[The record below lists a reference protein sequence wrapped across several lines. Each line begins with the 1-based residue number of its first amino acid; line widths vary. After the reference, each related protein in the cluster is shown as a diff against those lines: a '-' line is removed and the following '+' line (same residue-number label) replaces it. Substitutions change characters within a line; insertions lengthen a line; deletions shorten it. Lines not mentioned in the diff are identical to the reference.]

1 MASALG
7 VKFKDEQDQE
17 FIPTGGT
24 LSQIYK
30 IDMNNI
36 YSKIKDVEFISMC
49 DVDNSLCGKL
59 GASAVFAPQK
69 GADEDMVKLLDE
81 GLAHLAKII
90 KRDLHIEVKDIK
102 GAGAAGGLGA
112 GSIAF
117 LQSKLTKGIDVILD
131 TIKFD
136 KLVSKADIVFT
147 GEGKFDSQSLHGKV
161 VMGVANRSQK
171 YKTPVIVVTGAIGE
185 NIQEAYNKG
194 ITAIFSIN
202 KEPMEFSKSALKSK
216 ENMILTMEN
225 ILRLLK
231 YEVANMQSVLMEKN
245 EHLGIITLNRP
256 KSLNAMNA
264 DLVEEFHRALDIFVE
279 DEDIHVIILTGAGR
293 AFCAGGD
300 LGYLESLNDDKKRK
314 AFIERVGEMTLKLRN
329 CAKPVIGMINGV
341 TAGAGVNL
349 MLACDIVCS
358 SEDAKFIQ
366 SFVNVGLVPD
376 CGGMYL
382 LKETVGLQKAKE
394 LMFTADVISAQE
406 AEKLK
411 W

>member
-1 MASALG
+1 MQNFILVPDSFKGTLSAIEVCNIMKSSIKNLYKDANIISVPVADGGEGTVDAFLYALGGEKKSVWVSDAFNEQKILAHYAMLKDDIAVIEMAACAGLPLVKNRLEPDKTTTFGVGELIIDAINSGAKKIILGLGGSATNDGGCGMAAALG
-7 VKFKDEQDQE
+7 VKFKDEQNQE

-49 DVDNSLCGKL
+49 DVDNPLCGRL

-81 GLAHLAKII
+81 GLAHLAKVI

-131 TIKFD
+131 TINFD
-136 KLVSKADIVFT
+136 ELVSKADIVFT

-231 YEVANMQSVLMEKN
+231 
-245 EHLGIITLNRP
+245 I
-256 KSLNAMNA
+256 
-264 DLVEEFHRALDIFVE
+264 
-279 DEDIHVIILTGAGR
+279 
-293 AFCAGGD
+293 
-300 LGYLESLNDDKKRK
+300 
-314 AFIERVGEMTLKLRN
+314 
-329 CAKPVIGMINGV
+329 
-341 TAGAGVNL
+341 
-349 MLACDIVCS
+349 
-358 SEDAKFIQ
+358 
-366 SFVNVGLVPD
+366 
-376 CGGMYL
+376 
-382 LKETVGLQKAKE
+382 
-394 LMFTADVISAQE
+394 
-406 AEKLK
+406 
-411 W
+411 

>member
-1 MASALG
+1 MQNFILVPDSFKGTLSAIEVCNIMKSSIKNLYKDANIISVPVADGGEGTVDAFLYALGGEKKSIWVSDAFNEQKILAHYAMLKDNIAVIEMAACAGLPLVKNRLEPDKTTTFGVGELIIDAINSGAKKIILGLGGSATNDGGCGMAAALG
-7 VKFKDEQDQE
+7 VKFKDEQNQE

-36 YSKIKDVEFISMC
+36 YSKIKDVEFVSMC
-49 DVDNSLCGKL
+49 DVDNPLCGKL

-69 GADEDMVKLLDE
+69 GADEDMVKSLDE

-136 KLVSKADIVFT
+136 ELVSKADIVFT

-231 YEVANMQSVLMEKN
+231 
-245 EHLGIITLNRP
+245 I
-256 KSLNAMNA
+256 
-264 DLVEEFHRALDIFVE
+264 
-279 DEDIHVIILTGAGR
+279 
-293 AFCAGGD
+293 
-300 LGYLESLNDDKKRK
+300 
-314 AFIERVGEMTLKLRN
+314 
-329 CAKPVIGMINGV
+329 
-341 TAGAGVNL
+341 
-349 MLACDIVCS
+349 
-358 SEDAKFIQ
+358 
-366 SFVNVGLVPD
+366 
-376 CGGMYL
+376 
-382 LKETVGLQKAKE
+382 
-394 LMFTADVISAQE
+394 
-406 AEKLK
+406 
-411 W
+411 

>member
-1 MASALG
+1 MQNFILVPDSFKGTLSAIEVCNIMKSSIKNLYKDANIISVPVADGGEGTVDAFLYALGGEKKSVWVSDAFNEQKILAHYAMLKDDIAVIEMADCAGLPLVKNRLEPDKTTTFGVGELIIDAINSGAKKIILGLGGSATNDGGCGMASALG

-49 DVDNSLCGKL
+49 DVDNPLCGRL

-69 GADEDMVKLLDE
+69 GADEDMVRLLDE

-136 KLVSKADIVFT
+136 ELVSKADIVFT

-231 YEVANMQSVLMEKN
+231 
-245 EHLGIITLNRP
+245 I
-256 KSLNAMNA
+256 
-264 DLVEEFHRALDIFVE
+264 
-279 DEDIHVIILTGAGR
+279 
-293 AFCAGGD
+293 
-300 LGYLESLNDDKKRK
+300 
-314 AFIERVGEMTLKLRN
+314 
-329 CAKPVIGMINGV
+329 
-341 TAGAGVNL
+341 
-349 MLACDIVCS
+349 
-358 SEDAKFIQ
+358 
-366 SFVNVGLVPD
+366 
-376 CGGMYL
+376 
-382 LKETVGLQKAKE
+382 
-394 LMFTADVISAQE
+394 
-406 AEKLK
+406 
-411 W
+411 

>member
-1 MASALG
+1 MQNFILVPDSFKGTLSAIEVCNIMKSSIKNLYKDANIISVPVADGGEGTVDAFLYALGGEKKSIWVSDAFNEQKILAHYAMLKDNIAVIEMAACAGLPLVKNRLEPDKTTTFGVGELIIDAINSGAKKIILGLGGSATNDGGCGMAVALG

-49 DVDNSLCGKL
+49 DVDNPLCGRL

-69 GADEDMVKLLDE
+69 GADEDMVKSLDE
-81 GLAHLAKII
+81 GLDHLAKII

-131 TIKFD
+131 TINFD
-136 KLVSKADIVFT
+136 ELVSKADIVFT

-231 YEVANMQSVLMEKN
+231 
-245 EHLGIITLNRP
+245 I
-256 KSLNAMNA
+256 
-264 DLVEEFHRALDIFVE
+264 
-279 DEDIHVIILTGAGR
+279 
-293 AFCAGGD
+293 
-300 LGYLESLNDDKKRK
+300 
-314 AFIERVGEMTLKLRN
+314 
-329 CAKPVIGMINGV
+329 
-341 TAGAGVNL
+341 
-349 MLACDIVCS
+349 
-358 SEDAKFIQ
+358 
-366 SFVNVGLVPD
+366 
-376 CGGMYL
+376 
-382 LKETVGLQKAKE
+382 
-394 LMFTADVISAQE
+394 
-406 AEKLK
+406 
-411 W
+411 

>member
-1 MASALG
+1 MQNFILVPDSFKGTLSAIEVCNIMKSSIKNLYKDANIISVPVADGGEGTVDAFLYALGGEKKSVWVSDAFNEQKILAHYAMLKDDIAVIEMAACAGLPLVKNRLEPDKTTTFGVGELIIDAINSGAKKIILGLGGSATNDGGCGMAAALG
-7 VKFKDEQDQE
+7 VKFKDEQNQE

-49 DVDNSLCGKL
+49 DVDNPLCGKL

-117 LQSKLTKGIDVILD
+117 LQSKLTKGIDVVLD
-131 TIKFD
+131 TINFD
-136 KLVSKADIVFT
+136 ELVSKADIVFT

-161 VMGVANRSQK
+161 IMGVANRSQK

-231 YEVANMQSVLMEKN
+231 
-245 EHLGIITLNRP
+245 I
-256 KSLNAMNA
+256 
-264 DLVEEFHRALDIFVE
+264 
-279 DEDIHVIILTGAGR
+279 
-293 AFCAGGD
+293 
-300 LGYLESLNDDKKRK
+300 
-314 AFIERVGEMTLKLRN
+314 
-329 CAKPVIGMINGV
+329 
-341 TAGAGVNL
+341 
-349 MLACDIVCS
+349 
-358 SEDAKFIQ
+358 
-366 SFVNVGLVPD
+366 
-376 CGGMYL
+376 
-382 LKETVGLQKAKE
+382 
-394 LMFTADVISAQE
+394 
-406 AEKLK
+406 
-411 W
+411 

>member
-1 MASALG
+1 MQNFILVPDSFKGTLSAIEVCNIMKSSIKNLYKDANIISVPVADGGEGTVDAFLYALGGEKKSIWVSDAFNEQKILAHYAMLKDDIAVIEMATCAGLPLVKNRLEPDKTTTFGVGELIIDAINSGAKKIILGLGGSATNDGGCGMASALG

-49 DVDNSLCGKL
+49 DVDNPLCGKL

-112 GSIAF
+112 GSIVF

-131 TIKFD
+131 TINFD
-136 KLVSKADIVFT
+136 ELVSKADIVFT

-231 YEVANMQSVLMEKN
+231 
-245 EHLGIITLNRP
+245 I
-256 KSLNAMNA
+256 
-264 DLVEEFHRALDIFVE
+264 
-279 DEDIHVIILTGAGR
+279 
-293 AFCAGGD
+293 
-300 LGYLESLNDDKKRK
+300 
-314 AFIERVGEMTLKLRN
+314 
-329 CAKPVIGMINGV
+329 
-341 TAGAGVNL
+341 
-349 MLACDIVCS
+349 
-358 SEDAKFIQ
+358 
-366 SFVNVGLVPD
+366 
-376 CGGMYL
+376 
-382 LKETVGLQKAKE
+382 
-394 LMFTADVISAQE
+394 
-406 AEKLK
+406 
-411 W
+411 

>member
-1 MASALG
+1 MQNFILVPDSFKGTLSAIEVCNIMKSSIKNLYKDANIISVPVADGGEGTVDAFLYALGGEKKSIWVSDAFNEQKILAHYAMLKDNIAVIEMAACAGLPLVKNRLEPDKTTTFGVGELIIDTINSGAKKIILGLGGSATNDGGCGMAAALG

-36 YSKIKDVEFISMC
+36 YSKIKDIEFISMC
-49 DVDNSLCGKL
+49 DVDNPLCGRL

-69 GADEDMVKLLDE
+69 GADEDMVKSLDE

-131 TIKFD
+131 TINFD
-136 KLVSKADIVFT
+136 ELVSKADIVFT

-216 ENMILTMEN
+216 ENMILTMKN

-231 YEVANMQSVLMEKN
+231 
-245 EHLGIITLNRP
+245 I
-256 KSLNAMNA
+256 
-264 DLVEEFHRALDIFVE
+264 
-279 DEDIHVIILTGAGR
+279 
-293 AFCAGGD
+293 
-300 LGYLESLNDDKKRK
+300 
-314 AFIERVGEMTLKLRN
+314 
-329 CAKPVIGMINGV
+329 
-341 TAGAGVNL
+341 
-349 MLACDIVCS
+349 
-358 SEDAKFIQ
+358 
-366 SFVNVGLVPD
+366 
-376 CGGMYL
+376 
-382 LKETVGLQKAKE
+382 
-394 LMFTADVISAQE
+394 
-406 AEKLK
+406 
-411 W
+411 

>member
-1 MASALG
+1 MQNFILVPDSFKGTLSAIEVCNIMKSSIKNLYKDANIISVPVADGGEGTVDAFLYALGGEKKSVWVSDAFNEQKILAHYAMLKDNIAVIEMAACAGLPLVKNRLEPDKTTTFGVGELIVDAINSGAKKIILGLGGSATNDGGCGMAAALG
-7 VKFKDEQDQE
+7 VKFKDEQDQK

-24 LSQIYK
+24 LSKIYK

-36 YSKIKDVEFISMC
+36 YPKIKDIEFISMC
-49 DVDNSLCGKL
+49 DVDNPLCGRL

-69 GADEDMVKLLDE
+69 GADKDMVKLLDE

-117 LQSKLTKGIDVILD
+117 LQSKLTKGIDVVLD
-131 TIKFD
+131 TINFD
-136 KLVSKADIVFT
+136 ELVSKADIVFT

-231 YEVANMQSVLMEKN
+231 
-245 EHLGIITLNRP
+245 I
-256 KSLNAMNA
+256 
-264 DLVEEFHRALDIFVE
+264 
-279 DEDIHVIILTGAGR
+279 
-293 AFCAGGD
+293 
-300 LGYLESLNDDKKRK
+300 
-314 AFIERVGEMTLKLRN
+314 
-329 CAKPVIGMINGV
+329 
-341 TAGAGVNL
+341 
-349 MLACDIVCS
+349 
-358 SEDAKFIQ
+358 
-366 SFVNVGLVPD
+366 
-376 CGGMYL
+376 
-382 LKETVGLQKAKE
+382 
-394 LMFTADVISAQE
+394 
-406 AEKLK
+406 
-411 W
+411 

>member
-1 MASALG
+1 MQNFILVPDSFKGTLSAIEVCNIMKSSIKKLYKDANIISVPVADGGEGTVDAFLYALGGEKKSVWVSDAFNEQKILAHYAMLKDDIAVIEMAACAGLPLVKNRLEPDKTTTFGVGELIIDAINSGAKKIILGLGGSATNDGGCGMAVALG

-49 DVDNSLCGKL
+49 DVDNPLCGKL

-69 GADEDMVKLLDE
+69 GADEDMVKSLDE

-131 TIKFD
+131 TINFD
-136 KLVSKADIVFT
+136 ELVSKADIVFT

-231 YEVANMQSVLMEKN
+231 
-245 EHLGIITLNRP
+245 I
-256 KSLNAMNA
+256 
-264 DLVEEFHRALDIFVE
+264 
-279 DEDIHVIILTGAGR
+279 
-293 AFCAGGD
+293 
-300 LGYLESLNDDKKRK
+300 
-314 AFIERVGEMTLKLRN
+314 
-329 CAKPVIGMINGV
+329 
-341 TAGAGVNL
+341 
-349 MLACDIVCS
+349 
-358 SEDAKFIQ
+358 
-366 SFVNVGLVPD
+366 
-376 CGGMYL
+376 
-382 LKETVGLQKAKE
+382 
-394 LMFTADVISAQE
+394 
-406 AEKLK
+406 
-411 W
+411 

>member
-1 MASALG
+1 MQNFILVPDSFKGTLSAIEVCNIMKSSIKNLYKDANIISVPVADGGEGTVDAFLYALGGEKKSVWVSDAFNEQKILAHYAMLKDDIAVIEMAACAGLPLVKNRLEPDKTTTFGVGELIIDAINSGAKKIILGLGGSATNDGGCGMASALG

-49 DVDNSLCGKL
+49 DVDNPLCGRL

-117 LQSKLTKGIDVILD
+117 LQSKLTKGIDVVLD
-131 TIKFD
+131 TINFD
-136 KLVSKADIVFT
+136 ELVSKADIVFT

-231 YEVANMQSVLMEKN
+231 
-245 EHLGIITLNRP
+245 I
-256 KSLNAMNA
+256 
-264 DLVEEFHRALDIFVE
+264 
-279 DEDIHVIILTGAGR
+279 
-293 AFCAGGD
+293 
-300 LGYLESLNDDKKRK
+300 
-314 AFIERVGEMTLKLRN
+314 
-329 CAKPVIGMINGV
+329 
-341 TAGAGVNL
+341 
-349 MLACDIVCS
+349 
-358 SEDAKFIQ
+358 
-366 SFVNVGLVPD
+366 
-376 CGGMYL
+376 
-382 LKETVGLQKAKE
+382 
-394 LMFTADVISAQE
+394 
-406 AEKLK
+406 
-411 W
+411 

>member
-1 MASALG
+1 MQNFILVPDSFKGTLSAIEVCNIMKSSIKNLYKDANIISVPVADGGEGTVDAFLYALGGEKKSIWVSDAFNEQKILAHYAMLKDDIAVIEMAACAGLPLVKDRLEPDKTTTFGVGELIIDAINSGAKKIILGLGGSATNDGGCGMAAALG

-36 YSKIKDVEFISMC
+36 YSKIKDVEFVSMC
-49 DVDNSLCGKL
+49 DVDNPLCGKL

-69 GADEDMVKLLDE
+69 GADEDMVKSLDE

-131 TIKFD
+131 TINFD
-136 KLVSKADIVFT
+136 ELVSKADIVFT

-216 ENMILTMEN
+216 ENMILTMGN

-231 YEVANMQSVLMEKN
+231 
-245 EHLGIITLNRP
+245 I
-256 KSLNAMNA
+256 
-264 DLVEEFHRALDIFVE
+264 
-279 DEDIHVIILTGAGR
+279 
-293 AFCAGGD
+293 
-300 LGYLESLNDDKKRK
+300 
-314 AFIERVGEMTLKLRN
+314 
-329 CAKPVIGMINGV
+329 
-341 TAGAGVNL
+341 
-349 MLACDIVCS
+349 
-358 SEDAKFIQ
+358 
-366 SFVNVGLVPD
+366 
-376 CGGMYL
+376 
-382 LKETVGLQKAKE
+382 
-394 LMFTADVISAQE
+394 
-406 AEKLK
+406 
-411 W
+411 

>member
-1 MASALG
+1 MQNFILVPDSFKGTLSAIEVCNIMKSSIKNLYKDANIISVPVADGGEGTVDAFLYALGGEKKSVWASDAFNEQKILAHYAMLKDDIAVIEMAACAGLPLVKNRLEPDKTTTFGVGELIIDAINSGAKKIILGLGGSATNDGGCGMAAALG

-36 YSKIKDVEFISMC
+36 YPKIKDVEFISMC
-49 DVDNSLCGKL
+49 DVDNPLCGKL

-136 KLVSKADIVFT
+136 ELVSKADIVFT

-231 YEVANMQSVLMEKN
+231 
-245 EHLGIITLNRP
+245 I
-256 KSLNAMNA
+256 
-264 DLVEEFHRALDIFVE
+264 
-279 DEDIHVIILTGAGR
+279 
-293 AFCAGGD
+293 
-300 LGYLESLNDDKKRK
+300 
-314 AFIERVGEMTLKLRN
+314 
-329 CAKPVIGMINGV
+329 
-341 TAGAGVNL
+341 
-349 MLACDIVCS
+349 
-358 SEDAKFIQ
+358 
-366 SFVNVGLVPD
+366 
-376 CGGMYL
+376 
-382 LKETVGLQKAKE
+382 
-394 LMFTADVISAQE
+394 
-406 AEKLK
+406 
-411 W
+411 

>member
-1 MASALG
+1 MQNFILVPDSFKGTLSAIEVCNIMKSSIKNLYKDANIISVPVADGGEGTVDAFLYALGGEKKSIWVSDAFNEQKILAHYAMLKDNIAVIEMSACAGLPLVKNRLEPDKTTTFGVGELIIDAINSGAKKIILGLGGSATNDGGCGMAVALG

-49 DVDNSLCGKL
+49 DVDNPLCGRL

-69 GADEDMVKLLDE
+69 GADEDMVKSLDE

-131 TIKFD
+131 TINFD
-136 KLVSKADIVFT
+136 ELVSKADIVFT

-231 YEVANMQSVLMEKN
+231 
-245 EHLGIITLNRP
+245 I
-256 KSLNAMNA
+256 
-264 DLVEEFHRALDIFVE
+264 
-279 DEDIHVIILTGAGR
+279 
-293 AFCAGGD
+293 
-300 LGYLESLNDDKKRK
+300 
-314 AFIERVGEMTLKLRN
+314 
-329 CAKPVIGMINGV
+329 
-341 TAGAGVNL
+341 
-349 MLACDIVCS
+349 
-358 SEDAKFIQ
+358 
-366 SFVNVGLVPD
+366 
-376 CGGMYL
+376 
-382 LKETVGLQKAKE
+382 
-394 LMFTADVISAQE
+394 
-406 AEKLK
+406 
-411 W
+411 

>member
-1 MASALG
+1 MQNFILVPDSFKGTLSAIEVCNIMKSSIKNLYKDANIISVPVADGGEGTVDAFLYALGGEKKSIWVSDAFNEQKILAHYAMLKDDIAVIEMAACAGLPLVKNRLEPDKTTTFGVGELIIDAINSGAKKIILGLGGSATNDGGCGMATALG

-49 DVDNSLCGKL
+49 DVDNPLCGKL

-131 TIKFD
+131 TINFD
-136 KLVSKADIVFT
+136 ELVSKADIVFT

-231 YEVANMQSVLMEKN
+231 
-245 EHLGIITLNRP
+245 I
-256 KSLNAMNA
+256 
-264 DLVEEFHRALDIFVE
+264 
-279 DEDIHVIILTGAGR
+279 
-293 AFCAGGD
+293 
-300 LGYLESLNDDKKRK
+300 
-314 AFIERVGEMTLKLRN
+314 
-329 CAKPVIGMINGV
+329 
-341 TAGAGVNL
+341 
-349 MLACDIVCS
+349 
-358 SEDAKFIQ
+358 
-366 SFVNVGLVPD
+366 
-376 CGGMYL
+376 
-382 LKETVGLQKAKE
+382 
-394 LMFTADVISAQE
+394 
-406 AEKLK
+406 
-411 W
+411 

>member
-1 MASALG
+1 MQNFILVPDSFKGTLSAIEVCNIMKSSIKNLYKDANIISVPVADGGEGTVDAFLYALGGEKKSVWVSDAFNEQKILAHYAMLKDNIAVIEMAACAGLPLVKNRLEPDKTTTFGVGELIIDAINSGAKKIILGLGGSATNDGGCGMASALG

-49 DVDNSLCGKL
+49 DVDNPLCGKL

-231 YEVANMQSVLMEKN
+231 
-245 EHLGIITLNRP
+245 I
-256 KSLNAMNA
+256 
-264 DLVEEFHRALDIFVE
+264 
-279 DEDIHVIILTGAGR
+279 
-293 AFCAGGD
+293 
-300 LGYLESLNDDKKRK
+300 
-314 AFIERVGEMTLKLRN
+314 
-329 CAKPVIGMINGV
+329 
-341 TAGAGVNL
+341 
-349 MLACDIVCS
+349 
-358 SEDAKFIQ
+358 
-366 SFVNVGLVPD
+366 
-376 CGGMYL
+376 
-382 LKETVGLQKAKE
+382 
-394 LMFTADVISAQE
+394 
-406 AEKLK
+406 
-411 W
+411 

>member
-1 MASALG
+1 MQNFILVPDSFKGTLSAIEVCNIMKASIKNLYKDANIISVPVADGGEGTVDAFLYALGGEKKSTWVSDVFNEQKILTHYAMLKDDIAVIEMAACAGLPLVKNRLEPDKTTTFGVGELIIDAVNSGAKKIILGLGGSATNDGGCGMASALG

-49 DVDNSLCGKL
+49 DVDNPLCGRL

-69 GADEDMVKLLDE
+69 GADEDMVRLLDE

-131 TIKFD
+131 TINFD
-136 KLVSKADIVFT
+136 ELVSKADIVFT

-231 YEVANMQSVLMEKN
+231 
-245 EHLGIITLNRP
+245 I
-256 KSLNAMNA
+256 
-264 DLVEEFHRALDIFVE
+264 
-279 DEDIHVIILTGAGR
+279 
-293 AFCAGGD
+293 
-300 LGYLESLNDDKKRK
+300 
-314 AFIERVGEMTLKLRN
+314 
-329 CAKPVIGMINGV
+329 
-341 TAGAGVNL
+341 
-349 MLACDIVCS
+349 
-358 SEDAKFIQ
+358 
-366 SFVNVGLVPD
+366 
-376 CGGMYL
+376 
-382 LKETVGLQKAKE
+382 
-394 LMFTADVISAQE
+394 
-406 AEKLK
+406 
-411 W
+411 

>member
-1 MASALG
+1 MQNFILVPDSFKGTLSAIEVCNIMKSSIKNLYKGANIISVPVADGGEGTVDAFLYALGGEKKSVWVSDAFNEQKILAHYAMLKDDIAVIEMAACAGLPLVKNRLEPDKTTTFGVGELIIDAINSGAKKIILGLGGSATNDGGCGMAAALG

-49 DVDNSLCGKL
+49 DVDNPLCGKL

-136 KLVSKADIVFT
+136 ELVSKADIVFT

-231 YEVANMQSVLMEKN
+231 
-245 EHLGIITLNRP
+245 I
-256 KSLNAMNA
+256 
-264 DLVEEFHRALDIFVE
+264 
-279 DEDIHVIILTGAGR
+279 
-293 AFCAGGD
+293 
-300 LGYLESLNDDKKRK
+300 
-314 AFIERVGEMTLKLRN
+314 
-329 CAKPVIGMINGV
+329 
-341 TAGAGVNL
+341 
-349 MLACDIVCS
+349 
-358 SEDAKFIQ
+358 
-366 SFVNVGLVPD
+366 
-376 CGGMYL
+376 
-382 LKETVGLQKAKE
+382 
-394 LMFTADVISAQE
+394 
-406 AEKLK
+406 
-411 W
+411 

>member
-1 MASALG
+1 MQNFILVPDSFKGTLSAIEVCNIMKSSIKNLYKDANIISVPVADGGEGTVDAFLYALGGEKKSVWVSDAFNEQKILAHYAMLKDNIAVIEMAACAGLPLVKNRLEPDKTTTFGVGELIIDAINNGAKKIILGLGGSATNDGGCGMAAALG
-7 VKFKDEQDQE
+7 VKFKDEQDQK

-24 LSQIYK
+24 LSKIYK

-49 DVDNSLCGKL
+49 DVDNPLCGRL

-69 GADEDMVKLLDE
+69 GADEDMVKSLDE
-81 GLAHLAKII
+81 GLAHLAKVI

-131 TIKFD
+131 TINFD
-136 KLVSKADIVFT
+136 ELVSKADIVFT

-231 YEVANMQSVLMEKN
+231 
-245 EHLGIITLNRP
+245 I
-256 KSLNAMNA
+256 
-264 DLVEEFHRALDIFVE
+264 
-279 DEDIHVIILTGAGR
+279 
-293 AFCAGGD
+293 
-300 LGYLESLNDDKKRK
+300 
-314 AFIERVGEMTLKLRN
+314 
-329 CAKPVIGMINGV
+329 
-341 TAGAGVNL
+341 
-349 MLACDIVCS
+349 
-358 SEDAKFIQ
+358 
-366 SFVNVGLVPD
+366 
-376 CGGMYL
+376 
-382 LKETVGLQKAKE
+382 
-394 LMFTADVISAQE
+394 
-406 AEKLK
+406 
-411 W
+411 

>member
-1 MASALG
+1 MQNFILVPDSFKGTLSAIEVCNIMKSSIKKLYKDANIISVPVADGGEGTVDAFLYALGGEKKSVWVSDAFNEQKILAHYAMLKDDIAVIEMAACAGLPLVKNRLEPDKTTTFGVGELIIDAINSGAKKIILGLGGSATNDGGCGMAAVLG

-36 YSKIKDVEFISMC
+36 YSKIKDIEFISMC
-49 DVDNSLCGKL
+49 DVDNPLCGKL

-69 GADEDMVKLLDE
+69 GADEDMVRLLDE

-136 KLVSKADIVFT
+136 ELVSKADIVFT

-216 ENMILTMEN
+216 ENMILTMGN

-231 YEVANMQSVLMEKN
+231 
-245 EHLGIITLNRP
+245 I
-256 KSLNAMNA
+256 
-264 DLVEEFHRALDIFVE
+264 
-279 DEDIHVIILTGAGR
+279 
-293 AFCAGGD
+293 
-300 LGYLESLNDDKKRK
+300 
-314 AFIERVGEMTLKLRN
+314 
-329 CAKPVIGMINGV
+329 
-341 TAGAGVNL
+341 
-349 MLACDIVCS
+349 
-358 SEDAKFIQ
+358 
-366 SFVNVGLVPD
+366 
-376 CGGMYL
+376 
-382 LKETVGLQKAKE
+382 
-394 LMFTADVISAQE
+394 
-406 AEKLK
+406 
-411 W
+411 

>member
-1 MASALG
+1 MQNFILVPDSFKGTLSAIEVCNIMKSSIKNLYKDANIISVPVADGGEGTVDAFLYALGGEKKSVWVSDAFNEQKILAHYAMLKDDIAVIEMADCAGLPLVKNRLEPDKTTTFGVGELIIDAINSGAKKIILGLGGSATNDGGCGMAAALG

-36 YSKIKDVEFISMC
+36 YSKIKDIEFISMC
-49 DVDNSLCGKL
+49 DVDNPLCGRL

-69 GADEDMVKLLDE
+69 GADEDMVRLLDE

-131 TIKFD
+131 TINFD
-136 KLVSKADIVFT
+136 ELVSKADIVFT

-231 YEVANMQSVLMEKN
+231 
-245 EHLGIITLNRP
+245 I
-256 KSLNAMNA
+256 
-264 DLVEEFHRALDIFVE
+264 
-279 DEDIHVIILTGAGR
+279 
-293 AFCAGGD
+293 
-300 LGYLESLNDDKKRK
+300 
-314 AFIERVGEMTLKLRN
+314 
-329 CAKPVIGMINGV
+329 
-341 TAGAGVNL
+341 
-349 MLACDIVCS
+349 
-358 SEDAKFIQ
+358 
-366 SFVNVGLVPD
+366 
-376 CGGMYL
+376 
-382 LKETVGLQKAKE
+382 
-394 LMFTADVISAQE
+394 
-406 AEKLK
+406 
-411 W
+411 

>member
-1 MASALG
+1 MQNFILVPDSFKGTLSAIEVCNIMKSSIKNLYEDANIISVPVADGGEGTVDAFLYALGGEKKSVWVSDAFNEQKILAHYAMLKDDIAIIEMATCAGLPLVKNRLEPDKTTTFGVGELIIDAINSGAKKIILGLGGSATNDGGCGMASALG

-49 DVDNSLCGKL
+49 DVDNPLCGRL

-112 GSIAF
+112 GSIVF

-131 TIKFD
+131 TINFD
-136 KLVSKADIVFT
+136 ELVSKADIVFT

-231 YEVANMQSVLMEKN
+231 
-245 EHLGIITLNRP
+245 I
-256 KSLNAMNA
+256 
-264 DLVEEFHRALDIFVE
+264 
-279 DEDIHVIILTGAGR
+279 
-293 AFCAGGD
+293 
-300 LGYLESLNDDKKRK
+300 
-314 AFIERVGEMTLKLRN
+314 
-329 CAKPVIGMINGV
+329 
-341 TAGAGVNL
+341 
-349 MLACDIVCS
+349 
-358 SEDAKFIQ
+358 
-366 SFVNVGLVPD
+366 
-376 CGGMYL
+376 
-382 LKETVGLQKAKE
+382 
-394 LMFTADVISAQE
+394 
-406 AEKLK
+406 
-411 W
+411 

>member
-1 MASALG
+1 MQNFILVPDSFKGTLSAIEVCNIMKSSIKNLYKDANIISVPVADGGEGTVDAFLYALGGEKKSVWVSDAFNEQKILAHYAMLKDNIAVIEMAACAGLPLVKNRLEPDKTTTFGVGELIVDAINSGAKKIILGLGGSATNDGGCGMAAALG
-7 VKFKDEQDQE
+7 VKFKDEQDQK

-36 YSKIKDVEFISMC
+36 YSKIKDIEFISMC
-49 DVDNSLCGKL
+49 DVDNPLCGRL

-69 GADEDMVKLLDE
+69 GADEDMVKSLDE
-81 GLAHLAKII
+81 GLVHLAKII

-131 TIKFD
+131 TINFD
-136 KLVSKADIVFT
+136 ELVSKADIVFT

-231 YEVANMQSVLMEKN
+231 
-245 EHLGIITLNRP
+245 I
-256 KSLNAMNA
+256 
-264 DLVEEFHRALDIFVE
+264 
-279 DEDIHVIILTGAGR
+279 
-293 AFCAGGD
+293 
-300 LGYLESLNDDKKRK
+300 
-314 AFIERVGEMTLKLRN
+314 
-329 CAKPVIGMINGV
+329 
-341 TAGAGVNL
+341 
-349 MLACDIVCS
+349 
-358 SEDAKFIQ
+358 
-366 SFVNVGLVPD
+366 
-376 CGGMYL
+376 
-382 LKETVGLQKAKE
+382 
-394 LMFTADVISAQE
+394 
-406 AEKLK
+406 
-411 W
+411 

>member
-1 MASALG
+1 MQNFILVPDSFKGTLSAIEVCNIMKSSIKNLYKDANIISVPVADGGEGTVDAFLYALGGEKKSIWVSDAFNEQKILAHYAMLKDDIAVIEMADCAGLPLVKNRLEPDKTTTFGVGELIIDAINSGAKKIILGLGGSATNDGGCGMAAALG

-36 YSKIKDVEFISMC
+36 YSKIKDIEFISMC
-49 DVDNSLCGKL
+49 DVDNPLCGRL

-69 GADEDMVKLLDE
+69 GADEDMVKSLDE

-131 TIKFD
+131 TINFD
-136 KLVSKADIVFT
+136 ELVSKADIVFT

-231 YEVANMQSVLMEKN
+231 
-245 EHLGIITLNRP
+245 I
-256 KSLNAMNA
+256 
-264 DLVEEFHRALDIFVE
+264 
-279 DEDIHVIILTGAGR
+279 
-293 AFCAGGD
+293 
-300 LGYLESLNDDKKRK
+300 
-314 AFIERVGEMTLKLRN
+314 
-329 CAKPVIGMINGV
+329 
-341 TAGAGVNL
+341 
-349 MLACDIVCS
+349 
-358 SEDAKFIQ
+358 
-366 SFVNVGLVPD
+366 
-376 CGGMYL
+376 
-382 LKETVGLQKAKE
+382 
-394 LMFTADVISAQE
+394 
-406 AEKLK
+406 
-411 W
+411 

>member
-1 MASALG
+1 MQNFILVPDSFKGTLSAIEVCNIMKSSIKNLYEDANIISVPVADGGEGTVDAFLYALGGEKKSIWVSDAFNEQKILAHYAMLKDDIAVIEMATCAGLPLVKNRLEPDKTTTFGVGELIIDAINSGAKKIILGLGGSATNDGGCGMAAALG

-36 YSKIKDVEFISMC
+36 YPKIKDVEFISMC
-49 DVDNSLCGKL
+49 DVDNPLCGKL

-90 KRDLHIEVKDIK
+90 KRDLHIAVKDIK

-231 YEVANMQSVLMEKN
+231 
-245 EHLGIITLNRP
+245 I
-256 KSLNAMNA
+256 
-264 DLVEEFHRALDIFVE
+264 
-279 DEDIHVIILTGAGR
+279 
-293 AFCAGGD
+293 
-300 LGYLESLNDDKKRK
+300 
-314 AFIERVGEMTLKLRN
+314 
-329 CAKPVIGMINGV
+329 
-341 TAGAGVNL
+341 
-349 MLACDIVCS
+349 
-358 SEDAKFIQ
+358 
-366 SFVNVGLVPD
+366 
-376 CGGMYL
+376 
-382 LKETVGLQKAKE
+382 
-394 LMFTADVISAQE
+394 
-406 AEKLK
+406 
-411 W
+411 

>member
-1 MASALG
+1 MQNFILVPDSFKGTLSAIEVCNIMKSSIKKLYKDANIISVPVADGGEGTVDAFLYALGGEKKSVWVSDAFNEQKILAHYAMLKDDIAVIEMAACAGLPLVKNRLEPDKTTTFGVGELIIDAINSGAKKIILGLGGSATNDGGCGMAAALG

-24 LSQIYK
+24 LSKIYK

-36 YSKIKDVEFISMC
+36 YPKIKDIEFISMC
-49 DVDNSLCGKL
+49 DVDNPLCGRL

-136 KLVSKADIVFT
+136 ELVSKADIVFT

-231 YEVANMQSVLMEKN
+231 
-245 EHLGIITLNRP
+245 I
-256 KSLNAMNA
+256 
-264 DLVEEFHRALDIFVE
+264 
-279 DEDIHVIILTGAGR
+279 
-293 AFCAGGD
+293 
-300 LGYLESLNDDKKRK
+300 
-314 AFIERVGEMTLKLRN
+314 
-329 CAKPVIGMINGV
+329 
-341 TAGAGVNL
+341 
-349 MLACDIVCS
+349 
-358 SEDAKFIQ
+358 
-366 SFVNVGLVPD
+366 
-376 CGGMYL
+376 
-382 LKETVGLQKAKE
+382 
-394 LMFTADVISAQE
+394 
-406 AEKLK
+406 
-411 W
+411 

>member
-1 MASALG
+1 MQNFILVPDSFKGTLSAIEVCNIMKSSIKNLYKDANIISVPVADGGEGTVDAFLYALGGEKKSVWVSDAFNEQKILAHYAMLKDDIAVIEMATCAGLPLVKNRLEPDKTTTFGVGELIIDAINSGAKKIILGLGGSATNDGGCGMAAALG

-24 LSQIYK
+24 LSKIYK

-36 YSKIKDVEFISMC
+36 YPKIKDIEFISMC
-49 DVDNSLCGKL
+49 DVDNPLCGRL

-117 LQSKLTKGIDVILD
+117 LQSKLTKGIDVVLD
-131 TIKFD
+131 TINFD
-136 KLVSKADIVFT
+136 ELVSKADIVFT

-231 YEVANMQSVLMEKN
+231 
-245 EHLGIITLNRP
+245 I
-256 KSLNAMNA
+256 
-264 DLVEEFHRALDIFVE
+264 
-279 DEDIHVIILTGAGR
+279 
-293 AFCAGGD
+293 
-300 LGYLESLNDDKKRK
+300 
-314 AFIERVGEMTLKLRN
+314 
-329 CAKPVIGMINGV
+329 
-341 TAGAGVNL
+341 
-349 MLACDIVCS
+349 
-358 SEDAKFIQ
+358 
-366 SFVNVGLVPD
+366 
-376 CGGMYL
+376 
-382 LKETVGLQKAKE
+382 
-394 LMFTADVISAQE
+394 
-406 AEKLK
+406 
-411 W
+411 

>member
-1 MASALG
+1 MQNFILVPDSFKGTLSAIEVCNIMKSSIKNLYKDANIISVPVADGGEGTVEAFLYALGGEKKSIWVSDAFNEQKILAHYAMLKDNIAVIEMAACAGLPLVKNRLEPDKTTTFGVGELIIDAINSGAKKIILGLGGSATNDGGCGMAVALG

-49 DVDNSLCGKL
+49 DVDNPLCGKL

-131 TIKFD
+131 TINFD
-136 KLVSKADIVFT
+136 ELVSKADIVFT

-231 YEVANMQSVLMEKN
+231 
-245 EHLGIITLNRP
+245 I
-256 KSLNAMNA
+256 
-264 DLVEEFHRALDIFVE
+264 
-279 DEDIHVIILTGAGR
+279 
-293 AFCAGGD
+293 
-300 LGYLESLNDDKKRK
+300 
-314 AFIERVGEMTLKLRN
+314 
-329 CAKPVIGMINGV
+329 
-341 TAGAGVNL
+341 
-349 MLACDIVCS
+349 
-358 SEDAKFIQ
+358 
-366 SFVNVGLVPD
+366 
-376 CGGMYL
+376 
-382 LKETVGLQKAKE
+382 
-394 LMFTADVISAQE
+394 
-406 AEKLK
+406 
-411 W
+411 

>member
-1 MASALG
+1 MQNFILVPDSFKGTLSAIEVCNIMKSSIKNLYKDANIISVPVADGGEGTVDAFLYALGGEKKSIWVSDAFNEQKILAHYAMLKDDIAVIEMAACAGLPLVKNRLEPDKTTTFGVGELIIDAINSGAKKIILGLGGSATNDGGCGMATALG

-36 YSKIKDVEFISMC
+36 YSKIKDIEFISMC
-49 DVDNSLCGKL
+49 DVDNPLCGRL

-69 GADEDMVKLLDE
+69 GADEDMLKSLDE

-131 TIKFD
+131 TINFD
-136 KLVSKADIVFT
+136 ELVSKADIVFT

-216 ENMILTMEN
+216 ENMILTMKN

-231 YEVANMQSVLMEKN
+231 
-245 EHLGIITLNRP
+245 I
-256 KSLNAMNA
+256 
-264 DLVEEFHRALDIFVE
+264 
-279 DEDIHVIILTGAGR
+279 
-293 AFCAGGD
+293 
-300 LGYLESLNDDKKRK
+300 
-314 AFIERVGEMTLKLRN
+314 
-329 CAKPVIGMINGV
+329 
-341 TAGAGVNL
+341 
-349 MLACDIVCS
+349 
-358 SEDAKFIQ
+358 
-366 SFVNVGLVPD
+366 
-376 CGGMYL
+376 
-382 LKETVGLQKAKE
+382 
-394 LMFTADVISAQE
+394 
-406 AEKLK
+406 
-411 W
+411 

>member
-1 MASALG
+1 MQNFILVPDSFKGTLSAIEVCNIMKSSIKNLYKDANIISVPVADGGEGTVDAFLYALGGEKKSIWVSDAFNEQKILAHYAMLKDDIAVIEMATCAGLPLVKNRLEPDKTTTFGVGELIIDAINSGAKKIILGLGGSATNDGGCGMAAALG

-36 YSKIKDVEFISMC
+36 YPKIKDVEFISMC
-49 DVDNSLCGKL
+49 DVDNPLCGKL

-90 KRDLHIEVKDIK
+90 KRDLHIAVKDIK

-131 TIKFD
+131 TINFD
-136 KLVSKADIVFT
+136 ELVSKADIVFT

-216 ENMILTMEN
+216 ENMTLTMEN

-231 YEVANMQSVLMEKN
+231 
-245 EHLGIITLNRP
+245 I
-256 KSLNAMNA
+256 
-264 DLVEEFHRALDIFVE
+264 
-279 DEDIHVIILTGAGR
+279 
-293 AFCAGGD
+293 
-300 LGYLESLNDDKKRK
+300 
-314 AFIERVGEMTLKLRN
+314 
-329 CAKPVIGMINGV
+329 
-341 TAGAGVNL
+341 
-349 MLACDIVCS
+349 
-358 SEDAKFIQ
+358 
-366 SFVNVGLVPD
+366 
-376 CGGMYL
+376 
-382 LKETVGLQKAKE
+382 
-394 LMFTADVISAQE
+394 
-406 AEKLK
+406 
-411 W
+411 

>member
-1 MASALG
+1 MQNFILVPDSFKGTLSAIEVCNIMKSSIKNLYKDANIISVPVADGGEGTVDAFLYALGGEKKSIWVSDAFNEQKILAHYAMLKDNIAVIEMAACAGLPLVKNRLEPDKTTTFGVGELIIDAINSGAKKIILGLGGSATNDGGCGMASALG

-49 DVDNSLCGKL
+49 DVDNPLCGRL

-69 GADEDMVKLLDE
+69 GADEDMVRLLDE

-136 KLVSKADIVFT
+136 ELVSKADIVFT

-231 YEVANMQSVLMEKN
+231 
-245 EHLGIITLNRP
+245 I
-256 KSLNAMNA
+256 
-264 DLVEEFHRALDIFVE
+264 
-279 DEDIHVIILTGAGR
+279 
-293 AFCAGGD
+293 
-300 LGYLESLNDDKKRK
+300 
-314 AFIERVGEMTLKLRN
+314 
-329 CAKPVIGMINGV
+329 
-341 TAGAGVNL
+341 
-349 MLACDIVCS
+349 
-358 SEDAKFIQ
+358 
-366 SFVNVGLVPD
+366 
-376 CGGMYL
+376 
-382 LKETVGLQKAKE
+382 
-394 LMFTADVISAQE
+394 
-406 AEKLK
+406 
-411 W
+411 

>member
-1 MASALG
+1 MQNFILVPDSFKGTLSAIEVCNIMKSSIKNLYKDANIISVPVADGGEGTVDAFLYALGGEKKSIWVSDAFNEQKILAHYAMLKDDIAVIEMATCAGLPLVKNRLEPDKTTTFGVGELIIDAINSGAKKIILGFGGSATNDGGCGMAAALG

-49 DVDNSLCGKL
+49 DVDNPLCGRL

-69 GADEDMVKLLDE
+69 GADEDMVKSLDE

-131 TIKFD
+131 TINFD
-136 KLVSKADIVFT
+136 ELVSKADIVFT

-231 YEVANMQSVLMEKN
+231 
-245 EHLGIITLNRP
+245 I
-256 KSLNAMNA
+256 
-264 DLVEEFHRALDIFVE
+264 
-279 DEDIHVIILTGAGR
+279 
-293 AFCAGGD
+293 
-300 LGYLESLNDDKKRK
+300 
-314 AFIERVGEMTLKLRN
+314 
-329 CAKPVIGMINGV
+329 
-341 TAGAGVNL
+341 
-349 MLACDIVCS
+349 
-358 SEDAKFIQ
+358 
-366 SFVNVGLVPD
+366 
-376 CGGMYL
+376 
-382 LKETVGLQKAKE
+382 
-394 LMFTADVISAQE
+394 
-406 AEKLK
+406 
-411 W
+411 

>member
-1 MASALG
+1 MQNFILVPDSFKGTLSAIEVCNIMKSSIKNLYKDANIISVPVADGGEGTVDAFLYALGGEKKSVWVSDAFNEQKILAHYAMLKDNIAVIEMAACAGLPLVKNRLEPDKTTTFGVGELIVDAINSGAKKIILGLGGSATNDGGCGMAAALG
-7 VKFKDEQDQE
+7 VKFKDEQDQK

-24 LSQIYK
+24 LSKIYK

-36 YSKIKDVEFISMC
+36 YPKIKDIEFISMC
-49 DVDNSLCGKL
+49 DVDNPLCGRL

-117 LQSKLTKGIDVILD
+117 LQSKLTKGIDVVLD
-131 TIKFD
+131 TINFD
-136 KLVSKADIVFT
+136 ELVSKADIVFT

-225 ILRLLK
+225 ILKLLK
-231 YEVANMQSVLMEKN
+231 
-245 EHLGIITLNRP
+245 I
-256 KSLNAMNA
+256 
-264 DLVEEFHRALDIFVE
+264 
-279 DEDIHVIILTGAGR
+279 
-293 AFCAGGD
+293 
-300 LGYLESLNDDKKRK
+300 
-314 AFIERVGEMTLKLRN
+314 
-329 CAKPVIGMINGV
+329 
-341 TAGAGVNL
+341 
-349 MLACDIVCS
+349 
-358 SEDAKFIQ
+358 
-366 SFVNVGLVPD
+366 
-376 CGGMYL
+376 
-382 LKETVGLQKAKE
+382 
-394 LMFTADVISAQE
+394 
-406 AEKLK
+406 
-411 W
+411 

>member
-1 MASALG
+1 MQNFILVPDSFKGTLSAIEVCNIMKSSIKNLYKDANIISVPVADGGEGTVDAFLYALGGEKKSVWVSDAFNEQKILAYYAMLKDNIAVIEMAACAGLPLVKNRLEPDKTTTFGVGELIIDAVNSGAKKIILGLGGSATNDGGCGMAAALG

-36 YSKIKDVEFISMC
+36 YPKIKDVEFISMC
-49 DVDNSLCGKL
+49 DVDNPLCGRL

-117 LQSKLTKGIDVILD
+117 LQSKLTKGIDVVLD
-131 TIKFD
+131 TINFD
-136 KLVSKADIVFT
+136 ELVSKADIVFT

-231 YEVANMQSVLMEKN
+231 
-245 EHLGIITLNRP
+245 I
-256 KSLNAMNA
+256 
-264 DLVEEFHRALDIFVE
+264 
-279 DEDIHVIILTGAGR
+279 
-293 AFCAGGD
+293 
-300 LGYLESLNDDKKRK
+300 
-314 AFIERVGEMTLKLRN
+314 
-329 CAKPVIGMINGV
+329 
-341 TAGAGVNL
+341 
-349 MLACDIVCS
+349 
-358 SEDAKFIQ
+358 
-366 SFVNVGLVPD
+366 
-376 CGGMYL
+376 
-382 LKETVGLQKAKE
+382 
-394 LMFTADVISAQE
+394 
-406 AEKLK
+406 
-411 W
+411 

>member
-1 MASALG
+1 MQNFILVPDSFKGTLSAIEVCNIMKSSIKNLYKDANIISVPVADGGEGTVDAFLYALGGEKKSVWVSDVFNEQKILAHYAMLKDDIAVIEMAACAGLPLVKNRLEPDKTTTFGVGELIIDAINSGAKKIILGLGGSATNDGGCGMAAALG

-36 YSKIKDVEFISMC
+36 YSKIKDIEFISMC
-49 DVDNSLCGKL
+49 DVDNPLCGKL

-69 GADEDMVKLLDE
+69 GADEDMVRLLDE

-102 GAGAAGGLGA
+102 GVGAAGGLGA

-131 TIKFD
+131 TINFD
-136 KLVSKADIVFT
+136 ELVSKADIVFT

-231 YEVANMQSVLMEKN
+231 
-245 EHLGIITLNRP
+245 I
-256 KSLNAMNA
+256 
-264 DLVEEFHRALDIFVE
+264 
-279 DEDIHVIILTGAGR
+279 
-293 AFCAGGD
+293 
-300 LGYLESLNDDKKRK
+300 
-314 AFIERVGEMTLKLRN
+314 
-329 CAKPVIGMINGV
+329 
-341 TAGAGVNL
+341 
-349 MLACDIVCS
+349 
-358 SEDAKFIQ
+358 
-366 SFVNVGLVPD
+366 
-376 CGGMYL
+376 
-382 LKETVGLQKAKE
+382 
-394 LMFTADVISAQE
+394 
-406 AEKLK
+406 
-411 W
+411 

>member
-1 MASALG
+1 MQNFILVPDSFKGTLSAIEVCNIMKSSIKNLYKDANIISVPVADGGEGTVDAFLYALGGEKKSIWVSDAFNEQKILAHYAMLKDNIAVIEMAACAGLPLVKNRLEPDKTTTFGVGELIIDAINSGAKKIILGLGGSATNDGGCGMASALG

-30 IDMNNI
+30 INMNNI
-36 YSKIKDVEFISMC
+36 YSKIKDVEFVSMC
-49 DVDNSLCGKL
+49 DVDNPLCGKL

-69 GADEDMVKLLDE
+69 GADEDMVKSLDE

-131 TIKFD
+131 TINFD
-136 KLVSKADIVFT
+136 ELVSKADIVFT

-231 YEVANMQSVLMEKN
+231 
-245 EHLGIITLNRP
+245 I
-256 KSLNAMNA
+256 
-264 DLVEEFHRALDIFVE
+264 
-279 DEDIHVIILTGAGR
+279 
-293 AFCAGGD
+293 
-300 LGYLESLNDDKKRK
+300 
-314 AFIERVGEMTLKLRN
+314 
-329 CAKPVIGMINGV
+329 
-341 TAGAGVNL
+341 
-349 MLACDIVCS
+349 
-358 SEDAKFIQ
+358 
-366 SFVNVGLVPD
+366 
-376 CGGMYL
+376 
-382 LKETVGLQKAKE
+382 
-394 LMFTADVISAQE
+394 
-406 AEKLK
+406 
-411 W
+411 

>member
-1 MASALG
+1 MQNFILVPDSFKGTLSAIEVCNIMKSSIKNLYKDANIISVPVADGGEGTVDAFLYALGGEKKSIWVSDAFNEQKILAHYAMLKDNIAVIEMAACAGLPLVKNRLEPDKTTTFGVGELIIDAINSGAKKIILGLGGSATNDGGCGMAAALG

-36 YSKIKDVEFISMC
+36 YSKIKDIEFISMC
-49 DVDNSLCGKL
+49 DVDNPLCGKL

-69 GADEDMVKLLDE
+69 GADEDMVKSLDE

-131 TIKFD
+131 TINFD
-136 KLVSKADIVFT
+136 ELVSKADIIFT

-194 ITAIFSIN
+194 IIAIFSIN

-231 YEVANMQSVLMEKN
+231 
-245 EHLGIITLNRP
+245 I
-256 KSLNAMNA
+256 
-264 DLVEEFHRALDIFVE
+264 
-279 DEDIHVIILTGAGR
+279 
-293 AFCAGGD
+293 
-300 LGYLESLNDDKKRK
+300 
-314 AFIERVGEMTLKLRN
+314 
-329 CAKPVIGMINGV
+329 
-341 TAGAGVNL
+341 
-349 MLACDIVCS
+349 
-358 SEDAKFIQ
+358 
-366 SFVNVGLVPD
+366 
-376 CGGMYL
+376 
-382 LKETVGLQKAKE
+382 
-394 LMFTADVISAQE
+394 
-406 AEKLK
+406 
-411 W
+411 